1 MKATAPQFESVV
13 PLAAGLGESPV
24 WDAEQQVLYW
34 VDVRGNTLNRYDAG
48 SGVNRV
54 VPTAESAHA
63 IALTRRRRLLAVL
76 DETIA
81 YLDPET
87 GAIEPLVR
95 LVSGVDDNLNDGQCD
110 RAGRLWVGAKARD
123 WVKPIGGLW
132 RVDADGSKH
141 QQDAGMQLSNG
152 MGWSPDNR
160 TMYFIDSA
168 PRVIYAYDFDFAQ
181 GTVRNRRVLVR
192 IAEEHGLPDGMTVDA
207 EGFLWVA
214 QWNGGRVVRYDPD
227 GRTER
232 VLMAPVRRVTS
243 VAFGGADLGT
253 LYVTSGT
260 MRMSP
265 EELAREPQAGNV
277 FRIRTEFRGLPEPR
291 FAAT

>member
-1 MKATAPQFESVV
+1 MKGAPSGFESVV
-13 PLAAGLGESPV
+13 PLSAGLGESPV
-24 WDAEQQVLYW
+24 WDAVQQALYW
-34 VDVRGNTLNRYDAG
+34 VDVRGNTLNRYDA
-48 SGVNRV
+48 VNGANRT

-63 IALTRRRRLLAVL
+63 IALTRSRRLIAVL
-76 DETIA
+76 DETVA
-81 YLDPET
+81 YLDPDT
-87 GAIEPLVR
+87 GALEPLVR
-95 LVSGVDDNLNDGQCD
+95 LVKGIDDNLNDAQCD

-123 WVKPIGGLW
+123 WVQPIGGLW
-132 RVDADGSKH
+132 RIDPDGSKH

-168 PRVIYAYDFDFAQ
+168 PRVIYAYDFDFTQ
-181 GTVRNRRVLVR
+181 GTVSNRRTLVT

-227 GRTER
+227 GRIER
-232 VLMAPVRRVTS
+232 VLLTPVQRVTS
-243 VAFGGADLGT
+243 VVFGGPDLST

-260 MRMSP
+260 MRMSA
-265 EELAREPQAGNV
+265 EELAREPQAGHV
-277 FRIRTEFRGLPEPR
+277 FRLQTEVQGLPEPQ
-291 FAAT
+291 FGAG